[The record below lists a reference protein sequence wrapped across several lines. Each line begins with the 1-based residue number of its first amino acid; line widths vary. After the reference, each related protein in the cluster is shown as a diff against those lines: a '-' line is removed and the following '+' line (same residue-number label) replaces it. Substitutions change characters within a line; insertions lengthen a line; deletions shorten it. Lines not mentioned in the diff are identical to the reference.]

1 MGDFN
6 RHGTESWFQLICKN
20 TILKSWILSLYEINK
35 GNKKLRTY
43 AQLFFQ
49 KRRLR
54 KVFTIEQK
62 TSNITYVGTAD

>member
-6 RHGTESWFQLICKN
+6 RHGTESWFQLICTN
-20 TILKSWILSLYEINK
+20 TILKRWILCCLEINK
-35 GNKKLRTY
+35 GNKNIRT
-43 AQLFFQ
+43 ARFLS
-49 KRRLR
+49 RRLR